1 MRRREFLALAGGALS
16 LRASDA
22 RFTDELWAA
31 IETIFQKTL
40 RHPFLAGLEDGTLPR
55 AKFDF
60 YLAQDSLY
68 LTAFAQA
75 LGVLSSKAPNDQWR
89 ETLAQHA
96 IDAIRGERELHEKL
110 LKGKRAEK
118 MAPSNAAYTNH
129 LLASVYRLSFC
140 EGLAAMLPCYW
151 IYWEVGKELVKRGSK
166 NADYQRWIDQYAS
179 SNYGDTVNLVLRMM
193 NSEAGR
199 VEAGVRGSAKG
210 LFVMSARYEY
220 QFWDMAWREEV
231 WVP

>member
-1 MRRREFLALAGGALS
+1 MRRREFLALAGGAAALG
-16 LRASDA
+16 ASEA

-31 IETIFQKTL
+31 IEGIFQKTL
-40 RHPFLAGLEDGTLPR
+40 RHPFLAGLSDGTLPR
-55 AKFDF
+55 GKFDF

-75 LGVLSSKAPNDQWR
+75 LGVLSSKAPDDRWR

-110 LKGKRAEK
+110 LQGKRADK
-118 MAPSNAAYTNH
+118 MAPTNAAYTNH
-129 LLASVYRLSFC
+129 LLAGVYRLSFC

-166 NADYQRWIDQYAS
+166 DADYQRWIDQYAS
-179 SNYGDTVNLVLRMM
+179 ASYGDTVNQVLRMM
-193 NSEAGR
+193 N
-199 VEAGVRGSAKG
+199 VEAARAAAPARESAKE
-210 LFVMSARYEY
+210 LFVRSARYEY
-220 QFWDMAWREEV
+220 QFWDMAWREEQ

>member
-1 MRRREFLALAGGALS
+1 MRRREFLALAAARRLA
-16 LRASDA
+16 ASEA

-31 IETIFQKTL
+31 VEGIFQKTL
-40 RHPFLAGLEDGTLPR
+40 RHPFLAGLGDGTLPR

-75 LGVLSSKAPNDQWR
+75 LGVLSSKAPDDRWR

-110 LKGKRAEK
+110 LKGKRAGR
-118 MAPSNAAYTNH
+118 MAPTNAAYTNH
-129 LLASVYRLSFC
+129 LLASVHRLSFC

-151 IYWEVGKELVKRGSK
+151 IYREVGRELVKRGSK
-166 NADYQRWIDQYAS
+166 DADYQRWIDQYAS
-179 SNYGDTVNLVLRMM
+179 ADYGEAVDAVLRMM
-193 NSEAGR
+193 NAEAGR
-199 VEAGVRGSAKG
+199 AAPAVRESAKG

-220 QFWDMAWREEV
+220 QFWDMAWREEE

>member
-1 MRRREFLALAGGALS
+1 MKRRAFLALAGAAPL
-16 LRASDA
+16 LPASDA

-40 RHPFLAGLEDGTLPR
+40 RHPFLTGLGDGTLPR

-75 LGVLSSKAPNDQWR
+75 LGVLSSKAPDDRWR

-110 LKGKRAEK
+110 LKGRRAEK
-118 MAPSNAAYTNH
+118 MAPTNAAYTNH
-129 LLASVYRLSFC
+129 LLAGAYRLSFC

-179 SNYGDTVNLVLRMM
+179 SSYGDTVNLVLRMM
-193 NSEAGR
+193 NSEAAR
-199 VEAGVRGSAKG
+199 VEPGVRGSAKN
-210 LFVMSARYEY
+210 LFVTSARYEY